1 MELKHK
7 IKAAMLAFA
16 TLFMG
21 MADVDAQFVA
31 KLDSYDGYWAG
42 SLTDVSDDERTT
54 YLVLRIEN
62 GKANRLMYDEDKDD
76 FVESNFEKETSSVVG
91 NNLSYVWMNSGGVW
105 SETQSHSLSFLKDGL
120 LWCIMVRQV
129 TNATEDEDVAGINDE
144 WNVIYRGGLDFYR
157 SRQALREA
165 LLD

>member
-1 MELKHK
+1 MELKQK
-7 IKAAMLAFA
+7 IRIAMVVFSM
-16 TLFMG
+16 LFIDI
-21 MADVDAQFVA
+21 ADAEAQFVA
-31 KLDSYDGYWAG
+31 RLDSYDGYWAG

-62 GKANRLMYDEDKDD
+62 GRASRLMYDEDKKD
-76 FVESNFEKETSSVVG
+76 FVDGNFEKQTSSVVG

-105 SETQSHSLSFLKDGL
+105 SETQSHSLSYLKEGL

-129 TNATEDEDVAGINDE
+129 TNATEDENVEGINDE
-144 WNVIYRGGLDFYR
+144 WNVVYKGGLDFYR